1 MLDATPRERI
11 IEYLAG
17 EIKHG
22 LSHNDLL
29 TALTQVAF
37 HTIQPYPDVGF
48 KYHGVMMLQSL
59 HLSSRALT
67 DMEKW
72 LPLLWGVDEFKRS
85 QSLEQNQT
93 GWRMPVVSAKKTNAA
108 RAQQELL
115 TALESWD
122 HDAAETAVMQLIQA
136 TSPAQAMAVLMPFL
150 ARDYRALGH
159 KPITGANA
167 HRMLRITGAHASV
180 AILRSTTAAIL
191 NHAGESNPA
200 INDHPADRA
209 WKQNVVLIQDI
220 APDWQQGKMDREA
233 VKSMLDIMRSASDLE
248 ASREAVRLLAGG
260 SGPRV
265 IWEALLA
272 AAGEM
277 MLRTGSFFALH
288 ANTMINA
295 LHYLYLHADNDVTRR
310 LLLLQSTALLA
321 RFRTD
326 IGTIR
331 RDLKLDEMEPLETT
345 DPEAIFATMGNDRLT
360 AARLTSGYL
369 NSGKDSGSLLKLIRH
384 YTVYRTGNAHDY
396 KYAEAVIENYQQ
408 MSSTWRNH
416 YLSSAMFSL
425 NGPRQRPNQVVNMA
439 LDLLNSYPP
448 I

>member
-1 MLDATPRERI
+1 
-11 IEYLAG
+11 
-17 EIKHG
+17 
-22 LSHNDLL
+22 
-29 TALTQVAF
+29 
-37 HTIQPYPDVGF
+37 
-48 KYHGVMMLQSL
+48 MLQSL
-59 HLSSRALT
+59 HLTSQALT
-67 DMEKW
+67 DREKW

-93 GWRMPVVSAKKTNAA
+93 GWRMPAVSIKKINAA

-115 TALESWD
+115 TALENWD
-122 HDAAETAVMQLIQA
+122 HEAAETAVMQLIQA

-167 HRMLRITGAHASV
+167 HRLLRITGDHASV
-180 AILRSTTAAIL
+180 AILRSTISAIL
-191 NHAGESNPA
+191 NRAGDSNPA

-209 WKQNVVLIQDI
+209 WKQNVVLMQDI

-248 ASREAVRLLAGG
+248 ASREVVRLLAGG
-260 SGPRV
+260 SGPQV

-277 MLRTGSFFALH
+277 MLCTGSFVALH

-295 LHYLYLHADNDVTRR
+295 LHYLYRHADNDVTRK

-321 RFRTD
+321 RFRMD
-326 IGTIR
+326 VGTIR
-331 RDLKLDEMEPLETT
+331 RNLKLNEMEPLETA
-345 DPEAIFATMGNDRLT
+345 DPEAIFAAMDNDRLT
-360 AARLTSGYL
+360 AARLTLGYL
-369 NSGKDSGSLLKLIRH
+369 NSGKDSSALLKHIRH
-384 YTVYRTGNAHDY
+384 YTVYHAGNVHDY

-408 MSSTWRNH
+408 MSSTWCNH

-425 NGPRQRPNQVVNMA
+425 NGPRQRPNQLVNMA
-439 LDLLNSYPP
+439 LELINS
-448 I
+448 